1 MKPISQIKYKDLDI
15 NFMEEKDYIGYSFG
29 LDGKNYGVKV
39 KVDLPTNKDKRARYI
54 EAVAALFINAIDSYE
69 NLCKK

>member
-15 NFMEEKDYIGYSFG
+15 NFMEEKDHIGYSFG
-29 LDGKNYGVKV
+29 YEGRNYGIKV
-39 KVDLPTNKDKRARYI
+39 PVELPTTKEKRAHYI